1 MINQVERWINEFA
14 HGNLVV
20 SSYWLDETQDNLLN
34 YMGEEEK
41 KLPKHIQQK
50 IECRTDDFYRTRS
63 EVEALEQV
71 ISDMEAKLERGIK
84 ASLAFL
90 DAFDIKF
97 NTKETE

>member
-1 MINQVERWINEFA
+1 MSNKVERWINEFA

-20 SSYWLDETQDNLLN
+20 SSYWLQVPQDDLINL
-34 YMGEEEK
+34 MGEEENI
-41 KLPKHIQQK
+41 PKHIKQK
-50 IECRTDDFYRTRS
+50 IENRTHDFYRTRS

-71 ISDMEAKLERGIK
+71 ISDMESKLERGIK

-97 NTKETE
+97 NTKEK